1 MKGKGNVQ
9 LPVRV
14 LLKTRLQ
21 CSVEKQFSLGSYLW
35 QEEIFGELNQIKS
48 YPFMLNK
55 TNRKY
60 IYTNVDA
67 GHRNILSPSLGN
79 PVLFQASSRCHCGS
93 WMGCSFP
100 SVDLFHL
107 NFNIKKMSPWCS
119 LLLGIASV
127 TVFIL
132 KHPCTFFLQS
142 RVSGS
147 SRCGEPVWSPLS
159 PINNAG

>member
-9 LPVRV
+9 LPVHV

-21 CSVEKQFSLGSYLW
+21 CSVENQFSLGSYLW
-35 QEEIFGELNQIKS
+35 QEEIFSELNQIKS

-55 TNRKY
+55 MNRKY
-60 IYTNVDA
+60 IYIYIYIDS

-93 WMGCSFP
+93 CMGCSFP
-100 SVDLFHL
+100 SMDLFHL

-127 TVFIL
+127 TVFIF
-132 KHPCTFFLQS
+132 KI
-142 RVSGS
+142 
-147 SRCGEPVWSPLS
+147 PLHITES
-159 PINNAG
+159 CEWFQQMRGISLVPPLPHK

>member
-21 CSVEKQFSLGSYLW
+21 CSVEKQSSLGSYLW

-60 IYTNVDA
+60 IYI
-67 GHRNILSPSLGN
+67 HI
-79 PVLFQASSRCHCGS
+79 
-93 WMGCSFP
+93 
-100 SVDLFHL
+100 
-107 NFNIKKMSPWCS
+107 
-119 LLLGIASV
+119 
-127 TVFIL
+127 
-132 KHPCTFFLQS
+132 
-142 RVSGS
+142 
-147 SRCGEPVWSPLS
+147 
-159 PINNAG
+159 